1 MGGAVDVG
9 PLESRCRSL
18 LQTSA
23 LDLLP
28 PTSAQVVVAV
38 VVGVGMAVAEET
50 ESPGVIHAHFVY
62 LVSQEGQAQFHPQ
75 FV

>member
-1 MGGAVDVG
+1 
-9 PLESRCRSL
+9 
-18 LQTSA
+18 
-23 LDLLP
+23 LP

-50 ESPGVIHAHFVY
+50 ESPGVIHARFVN